1 MKVIYS
7 NQVLNETIV
16 NGSRVFIE
24 NGEVKTALNENIK
37 NTGRMSIED
46 AQKLTIDKIKKI
58 YALSNENAWRK
69 SGEH

>member
-1 MKVIYS
+1 MSTK
-7 NQVLNETIV
+7 LDETIV

-24 NGEVKTALNENIK
+24 NGEVKTELNEEIQQN
-37 NTGRMSIED
+37 NGDMSIED
-46 AQKLTIDKIKKI
+46 LRKILKAEITMI

>member
-1 MKVIYS
+1 MCMKNNK
-7 NQVLNETIV
+7 NQVLNETII

-24 NGEVKTALNENIK
+24 NGEVKTELNEDIK

-58 YALSNENAWRK
+58 YALSK
-69 SGEH
+69 